1 MEYAISLVATFIEG
15 VSAVLLHSAWL
26 TWKEQK
32 VRLLIATA
40 VFAIVP
46 FCFIHLYNGDIISK
60 AVLLICQYIA
70 IGLLFWNGN
79 FLFRL
84 MIAIVYYAVANSLD
98 CFAAAML
105 WLVADA
111 DYQEFILRPLPFLA
125 GIGISKG
132 LLLILSV
139 YLHHM
144 AQHIQGYWHNWKDW
158 FLLVLPSI
166 GLLGFSFIFITYI
179 REYDSVDRQLG
190 ITLTLFAA
198 ITILYVTRKPETG
211 STQQDVELLKKQHQ
225 ELIQQNREQ
234 RALLHD
240 TTNFSIT
247 FGRLLENDQKEEA
260 LALIKQLM
268 DRCEKLP
275 SLIDTDNPTVDA
287 VLNDRCA
294 EAAKSGIQLRVEICS
309 LKDLAMQELDI
320 VTLFA
325 NLLDNARNACMA
337 CTDTRRISI
346 QAVPVGDGDVRL
358 TVRNTYVPHPQQ
370 HIFQPSS
377 ARVSMHG
384 YGQQNIR
391 HVLEKYGCPYDF
403 DQEDGWYRAITFLPC
418 PPSSTDK

>member
-144 AQHIQGYWHNWKDW
+144 AQHI
-158 FLLVLPSI
+158 
-166 GLLGFSFIFITYI
+166 
-179 REYDSVDRQLG
+179 
-190 ITLTLFAA
+190 
-198 ITILYVTRKPETG
+198 
-211 STQQDVELLKKQHQ
+211 
-225 ELIQQNREQ
+225 
-234 RALLHD
+234 
-240 TTNFSIT
+240 
-247 FGRLLENDQKEEA
+247 
-260 LALIKQLM
+260 
-268 DRCEKLP
+268 
-275 SLIDTDNPTVDA
+275 
-287 VLNDRCA
+287 
-294 EAAKSGIQLRVEICS
+294 
-309 LKDLAMQELDI
+309 
-320 VTLFA
+320 
-325 NLLDNARNACMA
+325 
-337 CTDTRRISI
+337 
-346 QAVPVGDGDVRL
+346 
-358 TVRNTYVPHPQQ
+358 
-370 HIFQPSS
+370 
-377 ARVSMHG
+377 
-384 YGQQNIR
+384 
-391 HVLEKYGCPYDF
+391 
-403 DQEDGWYRAITFLPC
+403 
-418 PPSSTDK
+418 